1 MANPN
6 ISAQIGILTEVIKAI
21 NENKQSIIDAASSL
35 KEIITTI
42 AAFADSIN
50 KSKANVIKRAVG
62 VTTDIIESIKNLMNV
77 ISRSGNL
84 NIGQIQSSLDNINV
98 ALESLDKL
106 KLRKLILLSVKL
118 DILSEIV
125 PSLVDIV
132 GALSGVKTIA
142 NTNLISFVK
151 LIDDFISVI
160 SSLDKLKLRK
170 LILLSVKLDIL
181 SEIVPSLVDIINE
194 LSDIKTQPNQ
204 KINQLQIVFEALHN
218 VISILT
224 DIKTKGLRRKIRSIQ
239 LIAND
244 LEKVIK
250 IIGNINVPRSSE
262 KTLKAA
268 AGMIKGFRDVI
279 ITLLIL
285 TPLATLFVVASPLIV
300 LVVWLAGLVIR
311 LITFIIMKSIGVKTF
326 IAITLLIGMLG
337 MLIMLSLEILILAL
351 LAPKMLK
358 GFPALIK
365 VLIGIVV
372 IAAILALFGWI
383 VSMAMPLMLAGLIG
397 VGIITLAVFAILAIA
412 AMLWLIGE
420 IQLDVDKI
428 MSNVTII
435 FDVANQVIMAALA
448 PIDNP
453 MEPIKDR
460 ELTDILTSIG
470 LKNLGLIMAS
480 IQLALTVVAV
490 FCILLIAAMLRLLQ
504 MLNLDTARILNNVAM
519 IFDVC
524 QMIIE
529 RVFQPDSIDV
539 QISHKLGLEPL
550 TMSLPASFRRIIG
563 SIFALAYL
571 AVMVIAV
578 ACVLLIASMLRLLQN
593 LNLDEATILNNV
605 KAVIDCTTAIINSIF
620 LPDSVNKDPSER
632 TALKDFLL
640 WAGTGLSITKIVQS
654 IFALAYLAVM
664 VIAVAAIWGMVGM
677 LSRIENLQLDKTKI
691 LNNVK
696 AVIDCTTAI
705 INSIFLPDSVN
716 KDPSE
721 RTALKDFLLWAG
733 TGLSIT
739 KIVQSIFALAYLA
752 VMVIAVLCLVGIAK
766 LLGVLQNLKLDKAKI
781 LKNVQDIMSIVHML
795 MKEVFQVDGLS
806 SEPSKRTALEDF
818 LTFAFSGVIGIF
830 KIVQAVFALAY
841 LAVMFIAVAVFVGIA
856 KLLQHLGNIDPSIF
870 TKAQENIKTII
881 GIIDDIKNIC
891 FRPDPK
897 TDGVEQHGALMFLV
911 KWVLGAPIASMLEG
925 ILTIGYIALMY
936 FTVVLI
942 MGLAKLMEKMAD
954 VDDKKINQAAD
965 KAWKI
970 FNAAREIQSWL
981 LYGDFKQ
988 SQAEGDNAII
998 SALKWVW
1005 GQITDFVNGIGSMVK
1020 LFPQMGIMYLVVGLV
1035 YKLGDMIGKISE
1047 FNVSEADVKNKTQAI
1062 VNAANSVLGKINE
1075 ISTDI
1080 NIAQIKRVYSV
1091 LKELDKN
1098 VLPTMLSIAKQFN
1111 TLSDYRWGIFKSS
1124 EDRGNAIINNM
1135 KSFLNSFSEDLQKT
1149 GQKQNPNRLSQRL
1162 TLMRQT
1168 LTPMI
1173 VEMSTMTDELT
1184 KLADIM
1190 NALAD
1195 TDIEKIKECS
1205 KISTESFNVV
1215 KQIIFKILG
1224 NADINS
1230 ALTQLP
1236 IYRNAILEATRV
1248 ILQGKNMINAVG
1260 SLVNQINSTSEIGFD
1275 TLMNS
1280 SKFYQRALNEFND
1293 ILTNA
1298 DKIRVDDLRV
1308 RSTMD
1313 LLDRISQTVHNFVKV
1328 EEKDVK
1334 NSKNITDNY
1343 IKFLQQ
1349 VDKMDYQKLNTT
1361 AWIMRSWASI
1371 SRDLR
1376 GDFEGLSRTVNQ
1388 HIMPMLNALNKTMDE
1403 TTKCQKQIIDELTKP
1418 VTFGDT
1424 SGIQSYS
1431 DTPGSGTDITSGSG
1445 STDSGLSVSTTT
1457 TQTQQPNTQTPS
1469 NRPHAS
1475 QPKIDTDI
1483 KPGKYVVDL
1492 TKITP
1497 YN

>member
-98 ALESLDKL
+98 ALESLDKF

-132 GALSGVKTIA
+132 GVLSGVKTIA

-170 LILLSVKLDIL
+170 LILLGVKLDIL

-397 VGIITLAVFAILAIA
+397 VGIVTLAVFAILAIA

-593 LNLDEATILNNV
+593 LNLDEAAILNNV

-620 LPDSVNKDPSER
+620 LPDYFNDDPSER
-632 TALKDFLL
+632 TVLKDFLL

-664 VIAVAAIWGMVGM
+664 
-677 LSRIENLQLDKTKI
+677 
-691 LNNVK
+691 
-696 AVIDCTTAI
+696 
-705 INSIFLPDSVN
+705 F
-716 KDPSE
+716 
-721 RTALKDFLLWAG
+721 
-733 TGLSIT
+733 
-739 KIVQSIFALAYLA
+739 
-752 VMVIAVLCLVGIAK
+752 IAVLCLVGIAK